1 MYKHHSIGLLI
12 NRVVFANMLSPG
24 MQYPEFFDDT
34 FPDTDDDMQP
44 QHKPTLCL
52 VIIAIAVTAV
62 RLLLRNIP
70 SLSLCCSQLRGAIM
84 EYSSGHYLAEDFSRK
99 VYKSHFD
106 AELKTL
112 REWLNFT
119 SNPTLILG
127 GGPMRM
133 APATFLT
140 RTLQE
145 DMFAEARYVT
155 WSALLDAR
163 ISLIPSRY
171 NVLKDVVAPVPSA
184 EVMDHSDFAL
194 NQ

>member
-1 MYKHHSIGLLI
+1 
-12 NRVVFANMLSPG
+12 
-24 MQYPEFFDDT
+24 
-34 FPDTDDDMQP
+34 
-44 QHKPTLCL
+44 
-52 VIIAIAVTAV
+52 
-62 RLLLRNIP
+62 
-70 SLSLCCSQLRGAIM
+70 M

-119 SNPTLILG
+119 SNPTLIPG

-145 DMFAEARYVT
+145 DMFAEARY
-155 WSALLDAR
+155 
-163 ISLIPSRY
+163 
-171 NVLKDVVAPVPSA
+171 NVLKDVVAPVSSA
-184 EVMDHSDFAL
+184 EVMDQSDFAL
-194 NQ
+194 NHTSVCQLFSAHSLLFSGRIRKNAYCIGTKRIGK